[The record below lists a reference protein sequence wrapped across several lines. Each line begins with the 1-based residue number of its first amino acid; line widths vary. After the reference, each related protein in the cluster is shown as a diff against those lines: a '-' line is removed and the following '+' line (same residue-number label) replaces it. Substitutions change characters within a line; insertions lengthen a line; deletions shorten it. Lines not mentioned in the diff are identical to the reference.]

1 MTDLRLHV
9 IRTIVF
15 ALSAEGGNPCPIG
28 LGFGGKSG
36 GWHDFTIEQGQAMG
50 RASIIEV
57 DARVEHGRIVAIRM
71 TGHAKV
77 FGEEDITL
85 AAG

>member
-1 MTDLRLHV
+1 MTDLRLHAM
-9 IRTIVF
+9 RTTVF
-15 ALSAEGGNPCPIG
+15 ALSAEGSNPCPIG
-28 LGFGGKSG
+28 LGFGEKSG
-36 GWHDFTIEQGQAMG
+36 GWHDFSIEQGQAMG

-57 DARVEHGRIVAIRM
+57 DARVEHSRIVAIRM

-77 FGEEDITL
+77 LGEEDTTL